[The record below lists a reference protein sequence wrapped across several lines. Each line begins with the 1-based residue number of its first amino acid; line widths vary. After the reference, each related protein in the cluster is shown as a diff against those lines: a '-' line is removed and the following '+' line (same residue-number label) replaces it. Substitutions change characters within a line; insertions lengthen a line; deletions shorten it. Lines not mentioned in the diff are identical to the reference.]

1 MHTRLQATQILLLYK
16 GMHRDK
22 IEVVLP
28 PLRTPAAYASLI
40 LLFYMSENVLPRTR
54 EISPFFEGKE
64 VVSSF
69 RGKKERNLAGPFPF
83 VDFGSSSFQA

>member
-1 MHTRLQATQILLLYK
+1 
-16 GMHRDK
+16 MHRDK

-54 EISPFFEGKE
+54 EISLFFEGKE
-64 VVSSF
+64 VVSF

-83 VDFGSSSFQA
+83 VDFGSFSFQAR